1 MIKICFTM
9 YRTVRL
15 DCEYDPA
22 ETTLEKARES
32 AIGSFL
38 AEARSNA
45 SFNGEQEGVSIND
58 VVDCGESV

>member
-1 MIKICFTM
+1 MAKICFAM

-22 ETTLEKARES
+22 ETTLEKARDG